1 MSLLNGVLACL
12 SALSASC
19 TWQAYVLALPS
30 CFMCW
35 RTWRALYV
43 RWCSSQAHVL
53 YELGLFTCLTSF
65 IKRRPWHVSKNGVL
79 GVLHKMVCLAY
90 LGCFIKWRSWRALK
104 NGVHGVLHK
113 MTCLNLPNCFLGV
126 FDHRVIVNYKFWMP
140 SDVFNGTQESAK
152 PIFTIFVFVLNLE
165 FLVWV
170 WIFIHIYKNQ
180 KQISWLSSINL
191 KFSLPVSSNKV
202 KKFLQR
208 EESFDSF
215 IKLYD
220 QIEQIFN
227 TAVKFMWKPNSD
239 GNYLC
244 Y

>member
-1 MSLLNGVLACL
+1 MYLTSLRACF
-12 SALSASC
+12 
-19 TWQAYVLALPS
+19 TRVFYVLAYLAS
-30 CFMCW
+30 SL
-35 RTWRALYV
+35 RALVFFASSCTLWTWLVYV
-43 RWCSSQAHVL
+43 FG
-53 YELGLFTCLTSF
+53 E
-65 IKRRPWHVSKNGVL
+65 
-79 GVLHKMVCLAY
+79 LHKTACLA
-90 LGCFIKWRSWRALK
+90 CFK

-126 FDHRVIVNYKFWMP
+126 FDHRVIVNYRFWMP

>member
-30 CFMCW
+30 CFMCS

-65 IKRRPWHVSKNGVL
+65 MKRRPWHVSKNGVL

-90 LGCFIKWRSWRALK
+90 LGCFIKWCSWRALK

-126 FDHRVIVNYKFWMP
+126 FDHRVIVNYRFWMWCIQWNAGKCQTYLYNLCFCFKFRI
-140 SDVFNGTQESAK
+140 SCLS
-152 PIFTIFVFVLNLE
+152 LNFYTHL
-165 FLVWV
+165 
-170 WIFIHIYKNQ
+170 
-180 KQISWLSSINL
+180 
-191 KFSLPVSSNKV
+191 
-202 KKFLQR
+202 
-208 EESFDSF
+208 
-215 IKLYD
+215 
-220 QIEQIFN
+220 
-227 TAVKFMWKPNSD
+227 
-239 GNYLC
+239 
-244 Y
+244 